1 MPIGTLF
8 EADGFT
14 EQQYDAVLE
23 RVQQV
28 LGDAGPEGCLVHIAG
43 PTGGGWRVIEVWE
56 SEEAQRRFQDDV
68 LNPAFEGAGTP
79 RGGPGRG
86 PAAGLSYASWTAAI
100 SVRPPS
106 TTNDAPVV

>member
-28 LGDAGPEGCLVHIAG
+28 LGDAGPGGCLVHIAG

-79 RGGPGRG
+79 RVTPTLFDVHVVLP
-86 PAAGLSYASWTAAI
+86 PAEVLAG
-100 SVRPPS
+100 VRPP
-106 TTNDAPVV
+106 A